1 MKNRIAVYDT
11 DTRKYYVDKLDEM
24 FDIDT
29 GVKLTDNYS
38 FILALDD
45 YRIDK
50 KARKIVI
57 DNTYM
62 DGYYAA
68 YLVYT
73 IGNIKYIIRWRGL
86 YIIKNNKN
94 KLYKL
99 VYEFSTDMIR
109 RIDEEIKE
117 LFNTNTVE
125 Y

>member
-50 KARKIVI
+50 KTRKIVI

-68 YLVYT
+68 YMVYT
-73 IGNIKYIIRWRGL
+73 IENIKYIIRWRGL
-86 YIIKNNKN
+86 YIRKNNKN

-99 VYEFSTDMIR
+99 VYEFRTDMIR